1 MQQEIHKPN
10 CTIGNSGSCFKMDM
24 QTSLLT
30 RNTSGIY
37 FLHTSQFEAGKQSCI
52 AACFGG
58 TIQAELKSDKTTC
71 NSRKTEEA

>member
-1 MQQEIHKPN
+1 
-10 CTIGNSGSCFKMDM
+10 MDM

-30 RNTSGIY
+30 SNTSGIY
-37 FLHTSQFEAGKQSCI
+37 FLHTLQFEAGKQSRI

-58 TIQAELKSDKTTC
+58 TIQAEVKSDKTTC